1 MKIRK
6 YKKKKQKK
14 KGKKRKKLSLTTL
27 SVLASV
33 NWPSVVTTEPP
44 NHEQPYFS
52 LIKQF
57 L

>member
-6 YKKKKQKK
+6 YKKNKKK
-14 KGKKRKKLSLTTL
+14 KGKKRKKRSLTTL